1 MAPVLRSTKSPTKPA
16 SSGGNTP
23 ATTPNSTPRKAP
35 QCAQCGRPRAGHPR
49 QGCPYAAAATKDDGP
64 TGEETNITDAL
75 GSMKIETSPIRHDD
89 PDTTDTWELEDTK
102 SAVRQR
108 RRRESAQRATIVPS
122 ESIASIST
130 SSSEI
135 LNLLLHDIDAED
147 EDDGFGK
154 TVVRWQDALSTPKA
168 KPRKSRTKD
177 KTMPCTFPGT
187 APSVA
192 SATPHSAVPEPQPTS
207 KPAKDEEPIID
218 LSATVDVPPSST
230 PSAKPLTRSM
240 SSLQRSSFIDSLNSR
255 YKQTTAYLLPKSDIT
270 EIEAAALKHGLHT
283 RRVTSVESENEE
295 QVLVVGQDPAD
306 TQKFYATIEGQ
317 AKLLVNDAE
326 AKAANR
332 RSSGLKTVAGAA
344 VVGAVAT
351 FTGLAF
357 S

>member
-1 MAPVLRSTKSPTKPA
+1 MAPVLRSIKSPTKPA
-16 SSGGNTP
+16 SSGGNSP
-23 ATTPNSTPRKAP
+23 ATTPTSTPRKAP

-49 QGCPYAAAATKDDGP
+49 QGCPYAAATAKDSRP
-64 TGEETNITDAL
+64 PEEANITDAL
-75 GSMKIETSPIRHDD
+75 GSMKIQTSPPPRDT
-89 PDTTDTWELEDTK
+89 PDTTDPWELEDFK
-102 SAVRQR
+102 DAVRQR
-108 RRRESAQRATIVPS
+108 RRRESAQKAAIVPS

-135 LNLLLHDIDAED
+135 LNMLVHDIDAGD
-147 EDDGFGK
+147 EDDKFMK
-154 TVVRWQDALSTPKA
+154 KVVKWQDVLSTPKA
-168 KPRKSRTKD
+168 KPRKSRTKER
-177 KTMPCTFPGT
+177 TMPCTFPGT

-192 SATPHSAVPEPQPTS
+192 SVVPHPTVTEPPVTPKPEETKEPVLDSSAV
-207 KPAKDEEPIID
+207 DE
-218 LSATVDVPPSST
+218 VPPSPT
-230 PSAKPLTRSM
+230 PSPKPLTRSM
-240 SSLQRSSFIDSLNSR
+240 SSLQRNSFIDSLNTR

-317 AKLLVNDAE
+317 AKLLADN
-326 AKAANR
+326 AADER
-332 RSSGLKTVAGAA
+332 RSSGLKAVAGAA

>member
-1 MAPVLRSTKSPTKPA
+1 MAPVLRSTKTPTKST
-16 SSGGNTP
+16 SSGGNSP
-23 ATTPNSTPRKAP
+23 ATTPTSTPRKTP

-64 TGEETNITDAL
+64 PEETNITDAL
-75 GSMKIETSPIRHDD
+75 GSMKIQTSSPPHDNS
-89 PDTTDTWELEDTK
+89 DTAGPWELEDFK
-102 SAVRQR
+102 AAVRQR

-135 LNLLLHDIDAED
+135 LNMLLHDMDIED
-147 EDDGFGK
+147 EDDRFRK

-168 KPRKSRTKD
+168 KPRKSRAKER
-177 KTMPCTFPGT
+177 TMPCTFPGT

-192 SATPHSAVPEPQPTS
+192 SAVPHPTVPEPPATP
-207 KPAKDEEPIID
+207 KPAKIEEPVLD
-218 LSATVDVPPSST
+218 SPAVDVPPSPT
-230 PSAKPLTRSM
+230 PSPKPLTRSM
-240 SSLQRSSFIDSLNSR
+240 SSLQRSTFIDSLNSR

-317 AKLLVNDAE
+317 AKLLADNAE
-326 AKAANR
+326 SGTESR
-332 RSSGLKTVAGAA
+332 RSSGLKAVAGAA

>member
-1 MAPVLRSTKSPTKPA
+1 MAPVLRSTKSPTKST
-16 SSGGNTP
+16 SSGGNSP
-23 ATTPNSTPRKAP
+23 ATTPTSTPRKTP

-49 QGCPYAAAATKDDGP
+49 QGCPYATKDDGP
-64 TGEETNITDAL
+64 PEETNITDAL
-75 GSMKIETSPIRHDD
+75 GSMKIQTSPPRDNV
-89 PDTTDTWELEDTK
+89 PDTAGPWELEDFK
-102 SAVRQR
+102 AAVRQR

-135 LNLLLHDIDAED
+135 LNILLHDMDIED
-147 EDDGFGK
+147 DDDGFNK

-168 KPRKSRTKD
+168 KPRKSRTKER
-177 KTMPCTFPGT
+177 TMPCTFPGT

-192 SATPHSAVPEPQPTS
+192 SAVPHPTVLEPPTPP
-207 KPAKDEEPIID
+207 KPAKNEEPV
-218 LSATVDVPPSST
+218 LNSSAVDVPPSPT
-230 PSAKPLTRSM
+230 PSPKPLTRSM
-240 SSLQRSSFIDSLNSR
+240 SSLQRSTFIDSLNSR

-317 AKLLVNDAE
+317 AKLLADNAAE
-326 AKAANR
+326 SGTGNR
-332 RSSGLKTVAGAA
+332 RSSGLKAVAGAA

-357 S
+357 A

>member
-1 MAPVLRSTKSPTKPA
+1 MAPALRSKKSPTKPA
-16 SSGGNTP
+16 SFGGSSP
-23 ATTPNSTPRKAP
+23 ATTPTSTPRKTP

-49 QGCPYAAAATKDDGP
+49 QGCPYAAAATKDDSP
-64 TGEETNITDAL
+64 PEVTNITDAL
-75 GSMKIETSPIRHDD
+75 GSMKIQTSPPRHDD
-89 PDTTDTWELEDTK
+89 PDTADSWELEDIEA
-102 SAVRQR
+102 AVRQR
-108 RRRESAQRATIVPS
+108 RRRESARRATIVPS

-135 LNLLLHDIDAED
+135 LNMLLHDIGD
-147 EDDGFGK
+147 EDKDDKFRK

-168 KPRKSRTKD
+168 KPRKSRAKER
-177 KTMPCTFPGT
+177 TMPCTFPGT

-192 SATPHSAVPEPQPTS
+192 SVVPHPTVEEPPATPQ
-207 KPAKDEEPIID
+207 PAKSEEPVLD
-218 LSATVDVPPSST
+218 LSAVNVPPSPT
-230 PSAKPLTRSM
+230 PSPKPLTRNM
-240 SSLQRSSFIDSLNSR
+240 SSLQRSTFIDTLNSR

-270 EIEAAALKHGLHT
+270 EIEAAALNHGLHT
-283 RRVTSVESENEE
+283 RRITSVESENEE

-317 AKLLVNDAE
+317 AKLLADN
-326 AKAANR
+326 AADSR
-332 RSSGLKTVAGAA
+332 RSSGLKAVAGAA

>member
-1 MAPVLRSTKSPTKPA
+1 MAPILRSTKSPVKPA
-16 SSGGNTP
+16 SSGGSSP
-23 ATTPNSTPRKAP
+23 ATTPTSTPRKAP

-49 QGCPYAAAATKDDGP
+49 QGCPYAAAATKDDSHP
-64 TGEETNITDAL
+64 EETSITDAL
-75 GSMKIETSPIRHDD
+75 GSMKIQTFSARHDD
-89 PDTTDTWELEDTK
+89 PDTTGTWELEDTK
-102 SAVRQR
+102 TAVRQR

-122 ESIASIST
+122 ESIASMST

-135 LNLLLHDIDAED
+135 LNLLLDDNNIED
-147 EDDGFGK
+147 EDDGFRK

-168 KPRKSRTKD
+168 KLRKSRARD

-192 SATPHSAVPEPQPTS
+192 SVAPYPTVQEPQLTP
-207 KPAKDEEPIID
+207 KLAKDEEHILD
-218 LSATVDVPPSST
+218 LSAVVDVS

-317 AKLLVNDAE
+317 AKLLTDNTE
-326 AKAANR
+326 AKTDSR
-332 RSSGLKTVAGAA
+332 RSSGLKAVAGAA